1 MIMHP
6 TPSPSSADRTTS
18 TGLQRLWSG
27 TFWLALKSPLQVI
40 IAFWSVP
47 LIQHAIGPEANGAY
61 VFGWG
66 LGFVQFLLE
75 FGMGSALQQQVSY
88 AWTSGDRE
96 RVKRFVACGL
106 TFYAVVSVFQMIILL
121 AVAYFGLPLKFQG
134 ESRRLI
140 VGVLWIQALS
150 APFFGLLTVTS
161 TVLQAAR
168 RYDFLPRLD
177 LFIVILR
184 FTILILGLRL
194 GVDFLAIVA
203 SQTVVLLGGMLIPAL
218 WVMVRELRF
227 VPRFAAPAH
236 ADFAALFQ
244 IGFYIFLMQ
253 LSVVLADRV
262 DSTILGYALP
272 QADPGPWITVYQN
285 VSKPFFQIRQ
295 TAWTLA
301 YFVVPAVAGLAAARD
316 FSGLERIKYDG
327 TRILVGLLL
336 PVTLLAGIY
345 ARPFL
350 SLWVGPAYAP
360 HAPLLRLFLVA
371 AFPLVLS
378 VHAQVAIGLGKVKM
392 VSLSPLLGS
401 LLNVPLSYILTA
413 RLGVAGVIWG
423 TVLTTLISNML
434 IPGVYLFRLLQIR
447 PSTFVT
453 RTLGAPLAGAAFL
466 IPVALICCAVLP
478 EEQTEPSVISRS
490 LPLVLSL
497 AVSVAAFV
505 IGYVAT
511 SSGRSDLVALVRYFR
526 GRREARDVA

>member
-1 MIMHP
+1 MHRSL
-6 TPSPSSADRTTS
+6 SPSSADRTIP

-66 LGFVQFLLE
+66 LGFIQFLLE

-96 RVKRFVACGL
+96 QVRRLVACGV
-106 TFYAVVSVFQMIILL
+106 TFYAAISVLQIIILL
-121 AVAYFGLPLKFQG
+121 AIAYFGLPVKFQG

-150 APFFGLLTVTS
+150 APFFGLLTVVS

-177 LFIVILR
+177 LFIVVLR
-184 FTILILGLRL
+184 FAILIVGLRG

-203 SQTVVLLGGMLIPAL
+203 SQTIVLLGGMLIPAL
-218 WVMVRELRF
+218 WVMVFELRF
-227 VPRFAAPAH
+227 APLLTLPART
-236 ADFAALFQ
+236 DFAPLLQ
-244 IGFYIFLMQ
+244 IGFYLFLMQ
-253 LSVVLADRV
+253 LSVVLADKV

-272 QADPGPWITVYQN
+272 EQNPGPSITVYQN

-301 YFVVPAVAGLAAARD
+301 YFVVPAVASLAAARD
-316 FSGLERIKYDG
+316 TVGLERIKYDG
-327 TRILVGLLL
+327 TRILVALLL
-336 PVTLLAGIY
+336 PVTLLAAIF

-350 SLWVGPAYAP
+350 SLWVGPVYAP
-360 HAPLLRLFLVA
+360 HAPLLQLFLVA
-371 AFPLVLS
+371 ALPLVLS
-378 VHAQVAIGLGKVKM
+378 VLAQISIGLGNVKL
-392 VSLSPLLGS
+392 VSLAPLAGS
-401 LLNVPLSYILTA
+401 LVNVPLSYILTA
-413 RLGVAGVIWG
+413 RLGVSGVIWG

-434 IPGVYLFRLLQIR
+434 IPGMFLFRLLHIQTGI
-447 PSTFVT
+447 FVT
-453 RTLGAPLAGAAFL
+453 RTLGAPLAGTLFMVPAAW
-466 IPVALICCAVLP
+466 ICCAILP
-478 EEQTEPSVISRS
+478 EEQTSSSIIKRS
-490 LPLVLSL
+490 LPLLLSL
-497 AVSVAAFV
+497 AISLATYALGYLAAPL
-505 IGYVAT
+505 
-511 SSGRSDLVALVRYFR
+511 GRADLFALVRYFR
-526 GRREARDVA
+526 PERQARDEV